1 MRDSG
6 CACSVLQHAV
16 GGLDDN
22 KLPMMTPR
30 RKPLDTLGYHFIP
43 AEYLPNGKDE
53 YDLRERQQLTSY
65 TYRQL
70 DAAEIELLIRNG
82 NYASNWMD
90 VWVTDRFIPEQ
101 IQRCRFYGRVR
112 IGDMEASF
120 LDYRDLHLPTG
131 IYNSMVVSSDIG
143 GCNAIHNVHYMAHF
157 ILGDEVVLFNINE
170 METSSN
176 AKFGNGIL
184 KDGDAESSLIALEL
198 CNENG
203 GRAVLPFDG
212 MQASDVYL
220 WTRNR
225 QDGQLQTRFRE
236 MTRARFDTRRG
247 YYSTIGHRTVVKNS
261 DTLKDVRIG
270 TDAYIK
276 GVNKLKNVTVNS
288 IAGAYTQIGEGCELV
303 NGIVGHGCRIF
314 YGVKAVRFIL
324 SAFSQL
330 KYGARLINSFL
341 GDNSTISCCEVLN
354 SLIFPAH
361 EQHHNNS
368 FLCAALVM
376 GQSNMAAG
384 ATVGSNHNSRA
395 ADGEIVAGRGFWPG
409 LCVSLKH
416 NSRFASYTLI
426 AKGDFMHELDIR
438 LPFAMVSNDVKNDRL
453 IVLPAYWFLYN
464 MYALMRNNTKFLS
477 RDRRSLKNQYFEY
490 AVLAPDTINEMFA
503 ALREIEVAVGSAF
516 SPEIADMAARA
527 QRGREVLADDDIDL
541 DTREIILADVENS
554 KRQVVLIKVRQGY
567 RIYRRMITY
576 YGATQLKSYFDTHTF
591 AQFTEEYLTEKAS
604 CERERFEDVGGQLF
618 RKQDLNRLL
627 DDIRTG
633 KLDDWGEVHQCY
645 HRLSSDYRAHK
656 LGHAVA
662 SLLEINGMQR
672 SELTP
677 AFVQQVV
684 DESVATKRWI
694 CEEIHKTRAKDYQ
707 NQFRLMVY
715 ENEAERDA
723 VVGALADNTFIH
735 QQQAEYDQYVSSIP
749 QIK

>member
-1 MRDSG
+1 
-6 CACSVLQHAV
+6 
-16 GGLDDN
+16 
-22 KLPMMTPR
+22 MTLR
-30 RKPLDTLGYHFIP
+30 QRPLDTLGYDFIP
-43 AEYLPNGKDE
+43 VEYIPTGKDE
-53 YDLRERQQLTSY
+53 YHLRNTQQLTRY

-70 DAAEIELLIRNG
+70 KAAEIELLVRNG
-82 NYASNWMD
+82 NYSPNWSE
-90 VWVTDRFIPEQ
+90 VWVTDKFIPEQ
-101 IQRCRFYGRVR
+101 VQRSKFYGRVC
-112 IGDMEASF
+112 IGDMEPNF
-120 LDYRDLHLPTG
+120 LDYRDLQLPIG
-131 IYNSMVVSSDIG
+131 IYNSMVVSCDIG

-157 ILGDEVVLFNINE
+157 IVGDEVVLFNINE

-184 KDGDAESSLIALEL
+184 KDGDPENSLIALEL

-212 MQASDVYL
+212 MQASDVFL

-225 QDGQLQTRFRE
+225 HDKQLQTRFRE
-236 MTRARFDTRRG
+236 MTLARFDTHRG

-261 DTLKDVRIG
+261 DIIKDVRIG

-368 FLCAALVM
+368 FLCAALIM

-416 NSRFASYTLI
+416 SSRFASYTLI
-426 AKGDFMHELDIR
+426 TKGDFMYELDIR
-438 LPFAMVSNDVKNDRL
+438 LPFAMVSNDMTNDRL
-453 IVLPAYWFLYN
+453 VILPAYWFLYN
-464 MYALMRNNTKFLS
+464 MYALMRNNTKFID

-490 AVLAPDTINEMFA
+490 DVLAPDTVNEMFS
-503 ALREIEVAVGSAF
+503 ALGEIEVAVGKAF
-516 SPEIADMAARA
+516 FPEIDENEESAR
-527 QRGREVLADDDIDL
+527 RGRE
-541 DTREIILADVENS
+541 ILADSSIDLHTAEVVLARTENS
-554 KRQVVLIKVRQGY
+554 KRKVVLIKVREGY
-567 RIYRRMITY
+567 QTYRHMIVY
-576 YGATQLKSYFDTHTF
+576 YAAIQLKQYFDKHTF
-591 AQFTEEYLTEKAS
+591 NQFADEFLTEHGRPQ
-604 CERERFEDVGGQLF
+604 RELFEDVGGQLF
-618 RKQDLNRLL
+618 RKQDLNALL
-627 DDIRTG
+627 NDIREG
-633 KLDDWGEVHQCY
+633 KLDDWGAVHQCY
-645 HRLSSDYRAHK
+645 HRLSTAYPMHK
-656 LGHAVA
+656 LSHALA
-662 SLLEINGMQR
+662 SLVEINNLDT

-677 AFVQQVV
+677 ELFQNLI
-684 DESVATKRWI
+684 DESVSTKQWI
-694 CEEIHKTRAKDYQ
+694 CEEIYKTRAKDYQ
-707 NQFRLMVY
+707 NLFRQIVY
-715 ENEAERDA
+715 ENEAEMDA
-723 VVGALADNTFIH
+723 VVGALPDNTFI
-735 QQQAEYDQYVSSIP
+735 QQQQVEYEQYISSIP
-749 QIK
+749 KIR

>member
-1 MRDSG
+1 
-6 CACSVLQHAV
+6 
-16 GGLDDN
+16 
-22 KLPMMTPR
+22 MTLR

-43 AEYLPNGKDE
+43 AEYLPSGKDE
-53 YDLRERQQLTSY
+53 YYLREQQQLTSY
-65 TYRQL
+65 TYRPL
-70 DAAEIELLIRNG
+70 EATEIDQLIRNG
-82 NYASNWMD
+82 NYAPNWAD
-90 VWVTDRFIPEQ
+90 VWVTDKFIPEQ
-101 IQRCRFYGRVR
+101 VQHSKFYGRVR

-120 LDYRDLHLPTG
+120 LDYRDLHLPVG
-131 IYNSMVVSSDIG
+131 IYNSVVVSCDIG
-143 GCNAIHNVHYMAHF
+143 GCNAIHNVRYIAHF

-184 KDGDAESSLIALEL
+184 KDGDPESSLIALEL

-225 QDGQLQTRFRE
+225 HDQRLQARFRE
-236 MTRARFDTRRG
+236 MALRRFDTHRG

-261 DTLKDVRIG
+261 DIIKDVRIG

-288 IAGAYTQIGEGCELV
+288 ITGAYTQIGEGCELV

-426 AKGDFMHELDIR
+426 TKGDFMHELDIR
-438 LPFAMVSNDVKNDRL
+438 LPFAMVSNDMVNDRL
-453 IVLPAYWFLYN
+453 VILPGYWFLYN
-464 MYALMRNNTKFLS
+464 MYALMRNNTKFIN

-490 AVLAPDTINEMFA
+490 DVLAPDTVNEMFA
-503 ALREIEVAVGSAF
+503 ALGEIETAVGRTFFPDLGDADECVRCGREILSDSSVDLHAK
-516 SPEIADMAARA
+516 
-527 QRGREVLADDDIDL
+527 EVLL
-541 DTREIILADVENS
+541 DGTENS
-554 KRQVVLIKVRQGY
+554 KRRVVLIKVREGY
-567 RIYRRMITY
+567 HAYRRMIRY
-576 YGATQLKSYFDTHTF
+576 YAATQLKQYFDMHTF
-591 AQFTEEYLTEKAS
+591 AQFADEYLAGQALPQ
-604 CERERFEDVGGQLF
+604 RGAFEDVGGQLF
-618 RKQDLNRLL
+618 RKQDLNALL
-627 DDIRTG
+627 DDIREG
-633 KLDDWGEVHQCY
+633 KLDDWAAVHHCY
-645 HRLSSDYRAHK
+645 HRLSTDYPMHK
-656 LGHAVA
+656 FDHALA
-662 SLLEINGMQR
+662 SLIDIDNLDKGM
-672 SELTP
+672 LTP
-677 AFVQQVV
+677 DFIQQLI
-684 DESVATKRWI
+684 DESVETKQWVCR
-694 CEEIHKTRAKDYQ
+694 EIYKTRAKDYQ
-707 NQFRLMVY
+707 NRFRQMVY
-715 ENEAERDA
+715 ENESEMDA
-723 VVGALADNTFIH
+723 VVGALADNTFIQ
-735 QQQAEYDQYVSSIP
+735 QQQAEYEQYVSSIP
-749 QIK
+749 KIT